1 MTVGLVSVVAA
12 LTLVPALLGLLGDGV
27 NALRIPFLGR
37 AVDSAG
43 KEGRFWSRIARAV
56 MRRPVVS
63 LVASV
68 VVLLAAAAPVLD
80 LRLSQPGLRSFPD
93 DGPVKGGVPRAR
105 GGVRRRNGR
114 LGARRRRGRRRF
126 VAAASGRRA
135 DSSASSSRTRHSDSP
150 RSRSARI
157 EQAALVEALV
167 VGDSR
172 DAHAIDAVEQLRRA
186 TVPEVFGDLTHGS
199 S

>member
-12 LTLVPALLGLLGDGV
+12 LTLVPALLGLLGDRV
-27 NALRIPFLGR
+27 NALRVPFLGR

-43 KEGRFWSRIARAV
+43 TEGRFWSRIARAV

-80 LRLSQPGLRSFPD
+80 LRLSQAGLRSFPD
-93 DGPVKGGVPRAR
+93 EAPSKAGFLALVEEFGVGTVDSALVVVEGDVESRHWK
-105 GGVRRRNGR
+105 RRS
-114 LGARRRRGRRRF
+114 A
-126 VAAASGRRA
+126 V
-135 DSSASSSRTRHSDSP
+135 SSASSRRTRRSGSP
-150 RSRSARI
+150 RSGSARI
-157 EQAALVEALV
+157 ARLLSSKRSSLETAETRWRSTPSSSYGPAPCPTLSANWT
-167 VGDSR
+167 R
-172 DAHAIDAVEQLRRA
+172 
-186 TVPEVFGDLTHGS
+186 GS